1 MSSHSE
7 NSKLIKNIMT
17 MNTDYSYCSGG
28 YLLNPQEL

>member
-17 MNTDYSYCSGG
+17 MNTDLLFGR

>member
-17 MNTDYSYCSGG
+17 MNTDYSLFGR